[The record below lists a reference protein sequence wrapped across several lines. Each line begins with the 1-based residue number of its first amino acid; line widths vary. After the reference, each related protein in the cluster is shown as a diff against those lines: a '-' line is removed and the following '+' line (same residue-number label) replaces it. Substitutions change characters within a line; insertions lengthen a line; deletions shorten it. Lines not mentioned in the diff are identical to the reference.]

1 MSHIKNFKN
10 YNKINET
17 NLTIDTLKNA
27 KDLDELKSLV
37 RKLNINK
44 GQLMKIAYNDNT
56 SNIDSATPAHIWKK
70 LEAHG
75 GTFWFVMDYK
85 PENSYG
91 KLVHL
96 GEKLLGG
103 ELTDWESLL
112 TEEK

>member
-1 MSHIKNFKN
+1 MSHIKKFNSF
-10 YNKINET
+10 NKINENNKKLDLLKSAT
-17 NLTIDTLKNA
+17 N
-27 KDLDELKSLV
+27 LDELIESVK
-37 RKLNINK
+37 RARINK
-44 GQLMKIAYNDNT
+44 GELIKLAYNDNT
-56 SNIDSATPAHIWKK
+56 RNVDSATPAHLWKK

-112 TEEK
+112 TEEE